1 MGAKRSGADGLDLTG
16 DKPATFETVRK
27 GGYRPEQVDTTVR
40 ALRRQLEMSEH
51 ARRSAEDRAA
61 DLSASLEVA
70 RAAGAGDSFGMRA
83 EKIIRLAEHEA
94 GQRRERAEAQAR
106 ELLEAARAE
115 AGRIRDEAEQSASQ
129 VLAEA
134 GAARRD
140 NDLCADAA
148 VAMRE
153 HVLGLRGAVRGEIAR
168 LHAAMGAELRALDEP
183 LPLPEIRTGQP
194 DGGPAGVT
202 APAADAA
209 TGEQPADDDA
219 EPAARARTGPEP
231 TPPRGRPMVSLPA
244 QRPSPTEDGAPA
256 PDLAGRG

>member
-140 NDLCADAA
+140 LTADEVMALVAGAFAA
-148 VAMRE
+148 VRHAE
-153 HVLGLRGAVRGEIAR
+153 AEADGARATH
-168 LHAAMGAELRALDEP
+168 LAAIILDG
-183 LPLPEIRTGQP
+183 IRPPPAGQP
-194 DGGPAGVT
+194 
-202 APAADAA
+202 APS
-209 TGEQPADDDA
+209 
-219 EPAARARTGPEP
+219 R
-231 TPPRGRPMVSLPA
+231 S
-244 QRPSPTEDGAPA
+244 S
-256 PDLAGRG
+256 